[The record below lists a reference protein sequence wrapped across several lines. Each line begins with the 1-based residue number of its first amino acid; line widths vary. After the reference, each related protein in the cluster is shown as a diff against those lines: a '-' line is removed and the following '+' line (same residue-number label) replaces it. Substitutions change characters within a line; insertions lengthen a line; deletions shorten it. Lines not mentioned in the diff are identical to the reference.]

1 LAVVNPKG
9 GVAKTTTSLNVAF
22 ALAELQRQRVILVDM
37 DGQGSL
43 TTTLPPPAPPLPR
56 GAPKPASP
64 PRDSHY
70 ISDYFRGEHILSDL
84 VRPTRFP
91 GLWLIPSEQQLYRL
105 QLAGGNRAHAELRFV
120 EDLRTLSGWS
130 AEIDPAG
137 APFNWIVLD
146 TPAGDTFYSRAALAA
161 ADYVLIPAYAE
172 TFASNGIQELLTA
185 ARTMGALAGNVEAW
199 KERILGC
206 VITRWKDGRNAR
218 DNATALR
225 LLLGNEGVKVFA
237 DEIPQ
242 DERVETANRGTTY
255 GGTQGLFH
263 LGRQLGP
270 AARAYDHLVEEIL
283 KHVHDH
289 EAKADH

>member
-1 LAVVNPKG
+1 MPRGTPKP
-9 GVAKTTTSLNVAF
+9 S
-22 ALAELQRQRVILVDM
+22 
-37 DGQGSL
+37 
-43 TTTLPPPAPPLPR
+43 APPH
-56 GAPKPASP
+56 
-64 PRDSHY
+64 DSNF
-70 ISDYFRGEHILSDL
+70 ISDYFRSTLALSEL

-91 GLWLIPSEQQLYRL
+91 GLALIPSEQQLYRL

-120 EDLRTLSGWS
+120 EDLRLLS
-130 AEIDPAG
+130 APAD
-137 APFNWIVLD
+137 ASDSTAATSTFNWIVLD